1 MYRVTTPTHTFK
13 LPMETS
19 TLLVIQVV
27 YKQQKTK
34 LKKQYQNNTLPDG
47 MTLEGKN
54 VVIRLTQE
62 ETKQFVADDYVK
74 TQIRVLTNA
83 GDAYAS
89 KTFSIYVNDVLDEEI
104 LFDD

>member
-19 TLLVIQVV
+19 TLSVIQVV
-27 YKQQKTK
+27 YKQHNKK
-34 LKKQYQNNTLPDG
+34 LKKQYQNNTLPAG
-47 MTLEGKN
+47 MTLDGKN
-54 VVIRLTQE
+54 VVIRLTQA

-74 TQIRVLTNA
+74 TQIRVLTNTD
-83 GDAYAS
+83 DAYAS
-89 KTFSIYVNDVLDEEI
+89 KKFSIYVNDVLDEEI